1 MDVVLAVIVIVI
13 VIVIVACIIMA
24 GVFAVGYAA
33 LSDDVGDLAPVL
45 CVSGEGA
52 GT

>member
-1 MDVVLAVIVIVI
+1 MIVIL
-13 VIVIVACIIMA
+13 VAP
-24 GVFAVGYAA
+24 VLTVGYAA

-52 GT
+52 GTELADGVAKVLALGAS